1 LYDIKLS
8 TLECHK
14 VEYIRSLKYGHH
26 NFIGMG
32 KATDMASR
40 QGIIRLKQAGKTL
53 FAISQELLLPYSTVR
68 NLWQGYR
75 TNPKKAL
82 AVNYANCGKHPKT
95 RQDLIYRASLWIKRL
110 HPQWGTPKIHLAL
123 CERYG
128 RENVEHIRTLQRWY
142 RDANLIKPRQQMAE
156 PIIGDSK
163 AVHNIWQVDAKERLT
178 LLNGQEA
185 CYLTI
190 VDEKSGAALEAPV
203 FPLRSNQPSSY

>member
-1 LYDIKLS
+1 
-8 TLECHK
+8 
-14 VEYIRSLKYGHH
+14 
-26 NFIGMG
+26 MG

-53 FAISQELLLPYSTVR
+53 LVISQELLLPYSTVR
-68 NLWQGYR
+68 NLWQRYR
-75 TNPKKAL
+75 SNLEKEL
-82 AVNYANCGKHPKT
+82 AVSYANCGKHPKT
-95 RQDLIYRASLWIKRL
+95 RQDLIYRAALWLKHL
-110 HPQWGTPKIHLAL
+110 HPQWGSPKIHLVL

-128 RENVEHIRTLQRWY
+128 RANVEHIRTLQRWY

-178 LLNGQEA
+178 LLDGQEA

-190 VDEKSGAALEAPV
+190 VDEKSGGVLETPV
-203 FPLRSNQPSSY
+203 FPLRSNMSSSP

>member
-1 LYDIKLS
+1 
-8 TLECHK
+8 
-14 VEYIRSLKYGHH
+14 
-26 NFIGMG
+26 MG

-40 QGIIRLKQAGKTL
+40 QGIIRLKSEGKTL
-53 FAISQELLLPYSTVR
+53 FAISQALLLPYPTVR
-68 NLWQGYR
+68 NLWQHYR
-75 TNPKKAL
+75 SNPENGL
-82 AVNYANCGKHPKT
+82 STNYANCGKHPKT
-95 RQDLIYRASLWIKRL
+95 RQDLIYRAALWLKYL

-156 PIIGDSK
+156 PSIGNSK

-178 LLNGQEA
+178 LLDGQQA

-190 VDEKSGAALEAPV
+190 VDEKSGGALEAPV
-203 FPLRSNQPSSY
+203 FPLCSNMSSSH

>member
-1 LYDIKLS
+1 
-8 TLECHK
+8 
-14 VEYIRSLKYGHH
+14 
-26 NFIGMG
+26 MG

-40 QGIIRLKQAGKTL
+40 QGIIRLKEEGKTL
-53 FAISQELLLPYSTVR
+53 FEISQALLLPYPTVR
-68 NLWQGYR
+68 NLWQQYR
-75 TNPKKAL
+75 TNPQKGL
-82 AVNYANCGKHPKT
+82 ATHYANCGKHPKT
-95 RQDLIYRASLWIKRL
+95 RQDLIYRAALWLKHL
-110 HPQWGTPKIHLAL
+110 HPQWGSPKIHLAL

-156 PIIGDSK
+156 PAICDSK

-178 LLNGQEA
+178 LLDGQEA

-203 FPLRSNQPSSY
+203 FPLRSNLSSSH